1 MHPIAICANHRRR
14 GVLRAI
20 VLEGSPIFAAWTMI
34 QYGWEVVEGSR
45 KLCTP
50 SRSAGCSA
58 TCSLK
63 PRRRKGGLTGAFLRG
78 RMAHHDLRV
87 VRRRQRELQEGVA
100 LHEPEGRVRVPAAP
114 SVRSRVHRTC
124 PEQTVSHRA
133 NRFSP
138 SPPSMTSRMSS
149 GGGEGGGQHK
159 GAPRRVASS
168 GRKRALRTTRRTAG
182 RSDVRHVGH
191 DRGEI
196 VHLADDGV
204 SLQLQQGFSIGIAA
218 VGRHDGTW
226 PTMVM
231 RT

>member
-149 GGGEGGGQHK
+149 GGGEGGGNTRVRRAVWPPQ
-159 GAPRRVASS
+159 GARGLFAPPA
-168 GRKRALRTTRRTAG
+168 ALPAAATYGTLGTI
-182 RSDVRHVGH
+182 
-191 DRGEI
+191 GEK
-196 VHLADDGV
+196 
-204 SLQLQQGFSIGIAA
+204 SC
-218 VGRHDGTW
+218 TW
-226 PTMVM
+226 PTMVSAYSCS
-231 RT
+231 RDSP